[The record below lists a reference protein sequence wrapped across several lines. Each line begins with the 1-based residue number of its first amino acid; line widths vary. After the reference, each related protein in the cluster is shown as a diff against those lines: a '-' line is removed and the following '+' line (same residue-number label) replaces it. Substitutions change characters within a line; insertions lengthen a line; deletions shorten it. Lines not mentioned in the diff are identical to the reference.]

1 MPRGVLDSTPDLDGH
16 SEWMKETYMTR
27 TFRRAAT
34 AALAVTMIAALVACS
49 SSTSSTKAASDTVT
63 TVTAGKLTIGTGQPA
78 YSPWVLNDKPE
89 SGEGFEAAVAYA
101 VADKLGF
108 KKTDV
113 VWVRTTFDQA
123 IAPGPKNF
131 DFNLQQY
138 SITDERKKTVD
149 FSSAYYS
156 TTQTVITVKG
166 TKAAAAKSIADLQ
179 SVLLGAQT
187 GTTSYAAITDVIK
200 PTQKA
205 LAFNSNSDAVAAL
218 KNGQVDALVL
228 DLPTALYE
236 TAVDLSNG
244 LIVGQLPTAAK
255 GDEFGLV
262 LDKGSKLTAK
272 VTAAVDALRADGTLA
287 KLEEK
292 WLTTSAGAPV
302 LK

>member
-1 MPRGVLDSTPDLDGH
+1 
-16 SEWMKETYMTR
+16 MTR

-49 SSTSSTKAASDTVT
+49 SSTKAGSDSVT

-108 KKTDV
+108 KKADV

-262 LDKGSKLTAK
+262 LDKGSKLTAT